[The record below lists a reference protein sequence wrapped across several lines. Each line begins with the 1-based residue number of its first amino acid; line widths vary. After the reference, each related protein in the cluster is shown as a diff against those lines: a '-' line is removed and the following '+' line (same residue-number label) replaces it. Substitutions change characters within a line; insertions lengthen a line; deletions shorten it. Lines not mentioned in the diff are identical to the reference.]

1 MKFHRRHRTQI
12 GTHPT
17 KSLAIARS
25 DSSCSFDNSQP
36 STQTKQTSLENMRNL
51 RQFFPFVPFI
61 LGVSESFVP
70 IPSQRSSSETNLI
83 RHTAPSPLAP
93 ATGSGS
99 NANYISFSADTGF
112 LVSPSAFNAVLDRF
126 ELRKR
131 IGILLN
137 NGLDG
142 K

>member
-1 MKFHRRHRTQI
+1 M
-12 GTHPT
+12 
-17 KSLAIARS
+17 
-25 DSSCSFDNSQP
+25 
-36 STQTKQTSLENMRNL
+36 
-51 RQFFPFVPFI
+51 PF

-70 IPSQRSSSETNLI
+70 IPSQTSSSETTLI
-83 RHTAPSPLAP
+83 RHAAPSPLAP

-137 NGLDG
+137 NGLDS